1 MRKFLQHQVSDVVMW
16 DRKWINKEMEIL
28 LLSHAFLK
36 QVPLEIIY
44 MVQTVKLNISCLIVV
59 FNILL
64 KREKPQ
70 PFAFAC

>member
-1 MRKFLQHQVSDVVMW
+1 
-16 DRKWINKEMEIL
+16 MEIL

-44 MVQTVKLNISCLIVV
+44 MVQTVKLNISGLILM
-59 FNILL
+59 FNVLL
-64 KREKPQ
+64 KREKLQ

>member
-1 MRKFLQHQVSDVVMW
+1 
-16 DRKWINKEMEIL
+16 MEIL

-44 MVQTVKLNISCLIVV
+44 MVQTVKVNISCLLLMLNV
-59 FNILL
+59 LL
-64 KREKPQ
+64 KREKLQ